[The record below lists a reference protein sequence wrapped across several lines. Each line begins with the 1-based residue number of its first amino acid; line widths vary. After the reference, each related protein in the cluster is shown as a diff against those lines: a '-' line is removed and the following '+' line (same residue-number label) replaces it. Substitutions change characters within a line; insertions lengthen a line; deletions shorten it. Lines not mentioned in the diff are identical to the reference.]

1 MNKQKFLKELEK
13 RLLILNETERQDTIN
28 EYRDIIEE
36 KVKHGKTEEESVSEF
51 GSIDELAK
59 EILAAYKINPE
70 YQNKK
75 SEAGEKAKEFVESTE
90 GFIKKSAKK
99 LSEVTENVAESLK
112 ESDVE
117 ITTEKVFEIV
127 IKVILVLIGL
137 ALLKLPFYFIG
148 ELGAEIFHIGL
159 EPFNWFSET
168 VWKLLVELIYLAT
181 CVLIIFTVVNK
192 YVRNKVPR
200 KKTKSFQEEI
210 PKEETDSSKKKEPI
224 KSSGIGN
231 LFVFII
237 KVFVCI
243 FALLPLWAINVSLFI
258 GIAFTIYFIT
268 KGVGMVG
275 ILILLIG
282 LSWMGFE
289 ACNLIYRLLFAH
301 KNWHPASFM
310 VGFILTIVG
319 SLMTFEYIT
328 DFTYYNYLPEEFI
341 QETKTYEEIITE
353 PTVILADRTEIIID
367 PNMEDSKIRI
377 EATYYKEYAKISI
390 YKNSDYIY
398 FKLQNKQ
405 DNFNWNRDINHK
417 LIEILKEKKAYNY
430 SLLDDVNV
438 KIYVNEFT
446 KDLIR

>member
-36 KVKHGKTEEESVSEF
+36 KVKHGKTEEEAVNEF

-137 ALLKLPFYFIG
+137 SLLKLPFYFIE
-148 ELGAEIFHIGL
+148 ELGAGIFHIGL
-159 EPFNWFSET
+159 EPFNCILET
-168 VWKLLVELIYLAT
+168 LWKILVELVYLAT
-181 CVLIIFTVVNK
+181 CILIIFTIVNK
-192 YVRNKVPR
+192 Y
-200 KKTKSFQEEI
+200 TKNTVLKRTKGFQEER
-210 PKEETDSSKKKEPI
+210 PKEETYNSKKEPI
-224 KSSGIGN
+224 KSNSIGSI
-231 LFVFII
+231 LLLIVKVFI
-237 KVFVCI
+237 CI
-243 FALLPLWAINVSLFI
+243 SILLPLWGINVSLFI

-268 KGVGMVG
+268 KGVAMAG

-282 LSWMGFE
+282 LAWMSLE
-289 ACNLIYRLLFAH
+289 ACNLIYQLLFQH
-301 KNWHPASFM
+301 KKWHPSSFM
-310 VGFILTIVG
+310 VGFVLTIVG

-328 DFTYYNYLPEEFI
+328 SFTYYNHLSEEFI
-341 QETKTYEEIITE
+341 QETITYEETITQ
-353 PTVILADRTEIIID
+353 PTFITADHTEIVVD
-367 PNMEDSKIRI
+367 PNMENYKVKID
-377 EATYYKEYAKISI
+377 ATYYKDYVKISM
-390 YKNSDYIY
+390 NHENESYIY
-398 FKLQNKQ
+398 FNIKNKEN
-405 DNFNWNRDINHK
+405 NFNWNRDINDK
-417 LIEILKEKKAYNY
+417 IIKILKEKKAYNY
-430 SLLDDVNV
+430 SLLDDVTV
-438 KIYVNEFT
+438 KIYVNEST